1 MIEALLTLL
10 LLADAAPAL
19 APASDTPSANSKE
32 SDQNRIVCER
42 YEETGSRLA
51 SRRICKT
58 VREWQEQRSGQRAD
72 VERSQQQNTGI
83 PSSN

>member
-1 MIEALLTLL
+1 MIKTFSTML
-10 LLADAAPAL
+10 LLAAAAPGL
-19 APASDTPSANSKE
+19 AQTSGKASEDSKASDPN
-32 SDQNRIVCER
+32 QIVCER

-51 SRRICKT
+51 TRRVCKT

-72 VERSQQQNTGI
+72 VERSQQQNTGV